1 MITAPVPAP
10 VPSAASKTS
19 NLPTA
24 KSGDNSPSLTLYPP
38 YSEQLALIY
47 QDRLDGRITI
57 NEYDKYAN
65 NLRAKRDELE
75 RQIEGL
81 DDDDEELEIN
91 TSYLLDLACRMED
104 LYKSS
109 KPALK
114 NKLLRFLFSN
124 LQLDNKKLYFE
135 LSDPFKIIHT
145 ATKKHANTA
154 DVSCLAGVARLEL
167 ATPGFGDQCST
178 N

>member
-1 MITAPVPAP
+1 MDE
-10 VPSAASKTS
+10 
-19 NLPTA
+19 N
-24 KSGDNSPSLTLYPP
+24 GDEYDRLTEQLTLT
-38 YSEQLALIY
+38 Y
-47 QDRLDGRITI
+47 QDRLDGGITI

-145 ATKKHANTA
+145 ATKKHANAA
-154 DVSCLAGVARLEL
+154 DVSSMAGAEGLEPP
-167 ATPGFGDQCST
+167 TPGFGDLCST